1 MRFNTFIL
9 KTENKDNLI
18 NTKGRLIKDFTIL
31 KKGALIYYV
40 SRMDSNRRI
49 HGYFEKVTSHI
60 DGEQMVW
67 AYWEPNN
74 QLGWMPHYEI
84 YLG

>member
-9 KTENKDNLI
+9 KTESKNCST
-18 NTKGRLIKDFTIL
+18 NTKGNLIKDFTTL
-31 KKGALIYYV
+31 KGGTLVYYV
-40 SRMDSNRRI
+40 SHPNKRI

-60 DGEQMVW
+60 NGEQMVW
-67 AYWEPNN
+67 AYWEPNGT
-74 QLGWMPHYEI
+74 LGWMPHYEV